1 METFEK
7 IKLYEFNALTFD
19 NVNII
24 AKEVASMISKSSS
37 LEFSLRTD
45 VLNHVFSEYKRL
57 CNGQCDEVVLKSV
70 QTLFAFHLMND
81 LMEQRSKI
89 EQVKKQLNNL

>member
-1 METFEK
+1 METFNK

-24 AKEVASMISKSSS
+24 AKEVASMINQSSS

-45 VLNHVFSEYKRL
+45 VLNYVYSEYKRL
-57 CNGQCDEVVLKSV
+57 CNNQCDEIVLKSV
-70 QTLFAFHLMND
+70 QTLFAFHLMTD
-81 LMEQRSKI
+81 LMEQRSRI
-89 EQVKKQLNNL
+89 EQIKKQLNNI

>member
-1 METFEK
+1 METFNK

-24 AKEVASMISKSSS
+24 AKEVASMINQSSS

-45 VLNHVFSEYKRL
+45 VLNHVYSEYKRL
-57 CNGQCDEVVLKSV
+57 CNNQCNETVLKSV
-70 QTLFAFHLMND
+70 QTLFTFHLMTD
-81 LMEQRSKI
+81 LMEQRSRI
-89 EQVKKQLNNL
+89 EQIKKQLNNI

>member
-1 METFEK
+1 METFDK

-57 CNGQCDEVVLKSV
+57 CNSQCDEVVLKSV